1 MTTPRGVTIAPRPP
15 LPGRRPF
22 GWSVGAW
29 SLNAAAFNRALLLT
43 IAAALLPAASAAK
56 GSGAAGGV
64 PDAIGQLLGGATCIS
79 VGDARICEV
88 PSARLEGFEPGRRRF
103 LLAGGSTGA
112 PKLGGA
118 PQSAYS
124 QKVFGGADK
133 RGGIFRG
140 SESGSHLRH
149 LVLPAVR
156 AAIPT
161 GKLQTAHFVK
171 ERAVLVKHDPV
182 ITTALLN
189 GEMIGEVSKNSWCI
203 ADEEVVLPLL
213 ILHKGAPRLRR
224 ARLARLRAEH
234 ALPLLADAYGGGPLL
249 STLVYDDESKRK
261 TTTTVAD
268 AKAAPH
274 GTAET
279 ASPARRR
286 TLTRGCSSRATASS
300 SGTPTTESP

>member
-1 MTTPRGVTIAPRPP
+1 M
-15 LPGRRPF
+15 
-22 GWSVGAW
+22 
-29 SLNAAAFNRALLLT
+29 
-43 IAAALLPAASAAK
+43 
-56 GSGAAGGV
+56 
-64 PDAIGQLLGGATCIS
+64 
-79 VGDARICEV
+79 
-88 PSARLEGFEPGRRRF
+88 
-103 LLAGGSTGA
+103 
-112 PKLGGA
+112 
-118 PQSAYS
+118 
-124 QKVFGGADK
+124 
-133 RGGIFRG
+133 
-140 SESGSHLRH
+140 
-149 LVLPAVR
+149 
-156 AAIPT
+156 
-161 GKLQTAHFVK
+161 
-171 ERAVLVKHDPV
+171 LVKHDPV